1 MTAPNIPTREV
12 AGLDI
17 PLHLIP
23 RIIKALRATYP
34 GITDGIADDEA
45 AVRAVLKEIIS
56 SALSVHESQMA
67 ANAVRDEIKQK
78 QDDAEKSSAAAYA
91 KARHEVATYVKDAI
105 TPELPP
111 PPEPV
116 EPTPPAEETPEE
128 PTEEPSPEEPPSE
141 PTG

>member
-111 PPEPV
+111 PPPV
-116 EPTPPAEETPEE
+116 PEEPTPPAEELPEDPPAEDPSVQE
-128 PTEEPSPEEPPSE
+128 PQTD
-141 PTG
+141 

>member
-1 MTAPNIPTREV
+1 MTSPIIPTREV

-17 PLHLIP
+17 PLQLIP

-34 GITDGIADDEA
+34 HVTEGITDDEA

-56 SALSVHESQMA
+56 SALSVHESRIA
-67 ANAVRDEIKQK
+67 SDAVQVKLKETQA
-78 QDDAEKSSAAAYA
+78 QGEKASATAYA

-111 PPEPV
+111 PPPEPV
-116 EPTPPAEETPEE
+116 EPTPPAEE
-128 PTEEPSPEEPPSE
+128 PTEEPLTEEPPAE
-141 PTG
+141 LTD

>member
-12 AGLDI
+12 AGLNI
-17 PLHLIP
+17 PLPLIP

-34 GITDGIADDEA
+34 GITDGIEDDEA

-67 ANAVRDEIKQK
+67 ANAVRDEIQQK
-78 QDDAEKSSAAAYA
+78 QEAAEKSSSAAYA

-111 PPEPV
+111 PPPEPV
-116 EPTPPAEETPEE
+116 EPTPPPEE
-128 PTEEPSPEEPPSE
+128 PTEEPSPEDPPAQEPQ
-141 PTG
+141 TD

>member
-116 EPTPPAEETPEE
+116 EPTPPEEE
-128 PTEEPSPEEPPSE
+128 PTGEPLTEEPPAE
-141 PTG
+141 LTD